1 MSLLL
6 WLPFNGKSDNLGI
19 AEYTITTNKTLT
31 YSNNGVFNKSL
42 DITPLPGAYSITLN
56 NYNKIEKFTICF
68 WGYAESS
75 ETLTGDWYRIVA
87 FGDKSADGTNGSSL
101 RFESTY
107 SYSPRAISYHNNAAN
122 SITNDSY
129 IFGQDKD
136 TWYHCCVTYDGN
148 TLNLYTNGQLVHT
161 ATGNGGYLTGV
172 VSVGSTNFAG
182 QLNDLRLYDEVL
194 SYDQIKEISK
204 GLFCHYKLDGK
215 SLTLGNPNYAYNL
228 TSTNYIKFS
237 TQKSGHTNEIIT
249 ENNNDNVY
257 KCTITSASNI
267 NSGWKFF
274 YVYFLES
281 EVKANTT
288 YTISL
293 DFKSSKKFFTN
304 VSLKKAN
311 STSPISNLVAFNE
324 YTPNPN
330 KYTRLYA
337 TLTTTD
343 DVTPANRVIYIGVST
358 SDLEDGDTF
367 YVKNVKLE
375 EGSSYTG
382 WTPQYNS
389 TEYIALL
396 SDKEIDVS
404 GYGNDGTYSSNAP
417 ATVIDIGGIY
427 DTSLSFIANDKNFIT
442 VPQAC
447 KLTNNITVSIW
458 AKPSS
463 FTGNVR
469 IFSCTEGGGWNIEN
483 DLLRFSVY
491 LTIRNTYI
499 YVNSNISASSLN
511 DSWHMFTGTFNGYD
525 VILYIDGEQ
534 ASKTSVTTKDTIK
547 YNANNTIFI
556 GAEAGGNS
564 TTPAGNYFTGYLSDF
579 RIYATALSA
588 DDVKELYNTRFKM
601 DIGNNLLIN
610 GEVIEDDKILLNK
623 NGVLNANINEM
634 FDVGNDLLVQDGKL
648 FTRIY
653 HQKSNNGTTLFTTL
667 DECLDNDEED
677 KYSKLKYME
686 YFCDKDNKYEFILK
700 YPTLDSSK
708 YNHWTQTSNPITTYK
723 GSIEGYTAIHCDWTG
738 RNFGGIGTTDSA
750 HGFGPNAYLA
760 GVALANYWW
769 WYAIASK
776 VNYEGGIPGP
786 NDVVVQ
792 EVDLYV
798 RIDNINIDKIRY
810 LENKTVIANT
820 IIEY

>member
-6 WLPFNGKSDNLGI
+6 WLPFNGELKNRGFQDK
-19 AEYTITTNKTLT
+19 TIT
-31 YSNNGVFNKSL
+31 NNGTTFADTGLFNKSL
-42 DITPLPGAYSITLN
+42 LLNGTSNYLKLN
-56 NYNKIEKFTICF
+56 NRIFANGDTEGTIMCWYNTTNASATQGIYCCRSSVGGGVTVFIEGGKIRLDTGSNAHTTFNSYNIVANEWTHIVCVFSKTYKKLYINGDLIQTVTGTFAVSTT
-68 WGYAESS
+68 STDS
-75 ETLTGDWYRIVA
+75 ETVGCSSVN
-87 FGDKSADGTNGSSL
+87 GTRN
-101 RFESTY
+101 Y
-107 SYSPRAISYHNNAAN
+107 AN
-122 SITNDSY
+122 YFT
-129 IFGQDKD
+129 
-136 TWYHCCVTYDGN
+136 
-148 TLNLYTNGQLVHT
+148 
-161 ATGNGGYLTGV
+161 
-172 VSVGSTNFAG
+172 G
-182 QLNDLRLYDEVL
+182 QLNDLRVYDEVL
-194 SYDQIKEISK
+194 SPTQIKEISK

-228 TSTNYIKFS
+228 TSTNYIAFS
-237 TQKSGHTNEIIT
+237 AKTRGHTNEIIT

-267 NSGWKFF
+267 TSGWK
-274 YVYFLES
+274 YFHISYLES
-281 EVKANTT
+281 ELKANTT

-293 DFKSSKKFFTN
+293 DFKSSKKFFNN
-304 VSLKKAN
+304 VSLQKTNA
-311 STSPISNLVAFNE
+311 SSRISNTAYFNE

-330 KYTRLYA
+330 KYIRLYA

-343 DVTPANRVIYIGVST
+343 DVTPASRVIYIGVST
-358 SDLEDGDTF
+358 TNLEDGDTF

-389 TEYIALL
+389 TEYTTLL

-404 GYGNDGTYSSNAP
+404 GYGNDGTYSSTAP
-417 ATVIDIGGIY
+417 ATVTDIGGIY
-427 DTSLSFIANDKNFIT
+427 DTSLSLIGTNQNFIT
-442 VPQAC
+442 TPKAC
-447 KLTNNITVSIW
+447 KLTNSITVSIW

-463 FTGNVR
+463 FTGSMR
-469 IFSCTEGGGWNIEN
+469 IFSCTETGGWEIYN
-483 DLLRFSVY
+483 DPLRFIVY
-491 LTIRNTYI
+491 LRIKNAYAHAIST
-499 YVNSNISASSLN
+499 ISASSLN

-525 VILYIDGEQ
+525 TILYIDGEQ
-534 ASKTSVTTKDTIK
+534 VAKTSVTTKDTIK
-547 YNANNTIFI
+547 YNANNTIFLA
-556 GAEAGGNS
+556 AEAGSNT
-564 TTPAGNYFTGYLSDF
+564 TTPVNGGYFTGYLSDF

-601 DIGNNLLIN
+601 DIENNLLIN
-610 GEVIEDDKILLNK
+610 GEVIEDDKISLNK

-686 YFCDKDNKYEFILK
+686 YFCDKDGKYEFILK

-708 YNHWTQTSNPITTYK
+708 YNHWTQTSNPIITYK
-723 GSIEGYTAIHCDWTG
+723 NNTTGYTGIHIDWSSP
-738 RNFGGIGTTDSA
+738 RFGGIGLQSSTSSLSSC
-750 HGFGPNAYLA
+750 YLSCEV
-760 GVALANYWW
+760 GSTGWW
-769 WYAIASK
+769 FAIAT
-776 VNYEGGIPGP
+776 VRNFNGGIPGP
-786 NDVVVQ
+786 NSDVVQ

-798 RIDNINIDKIRY
+798 RIDNIDIDKIRY

>member
-6 WLPFNGKSDNLGI
+6 WLPFNGKSDNLGV
-19 AEYTITTNKTLT
+19 AEYTITANRTLT
-31 YSNNGVFNKSL
+31 YSDNGVFNKSL
-42 DITPLPGAYSITLN
+42 DITPLPGPYSITLN

-75 ETLTGDWYRIVA
+75 ETLTSNWNNLVA
-87 FGDKSADGTNGSSL
+87 FGDKSADGTNGSML
-101 RFESTY
+101 RFQSTY
-107 SYSPRAISYHNNAAN
+107 SISPRAISYHNNTAYI
-122 SITNDSY
+122 ITNDSY

-136 TWYHCCVTYDGN
+136 TWYHCCVTYNGN

-172 VSVGSTNFAG
+172 VSIGSANFAG
-182 QLNDLRLYDEVL
+182 QLNDLRVYDEVL
-194 SYDQIKEISK
+194 SPTQIKEISK

-228 TSTNYIKFS
+228 TSTNYIAFS
-237 TQKSGHTNEIIT
+237 AKTSGHTNEIIT

-267 NSGWKFF
+267 TSGWEFF
-274 YVYFLES
+274 HISYLES
-281 EVKANTT
+281 ELKANTT

-293 DFKSSKKFFTN
+293 DFKSSKKFFNNASLQKTN
-304 VSLKKAN
+304 AS
-311 STSPISNLVAFNE
+311 SRISNTAYFNE

-330 KYTRLYA
+330 KYIRLYA

-343 DVTPANRVIYIGVST
+343 DVTPASRVIYIGVST
-358 SDLEDGDTF
+358 TNLEDGDTF

-389 TEYIALL
+389 TEYTTLL

-404 GYGNDGTYSSNAP
+404 GYGNDGTYSSAKP
-417 ATVIDIGGIY
+417 TTVTDIGGIY
-427 DTSLSFIANDKNFIT
+427 DTSLSLIGTNQNFIT
-442 VPQAC
+442 TPKAC
-447 KLTNNITVSIW
+447 KLTNSITVSIW

-463 FTGNVR
+463 FTGSMR
-469 IFSCTEGGGWNIEN
+469 IFSCTETGGWEIYN
-483 DLLRFSVY
+483 DPLRFIVY
-491 LTIRNTYI
+491 LRIKNAYAYAIST
-499 YVNSNISASSLN
+499 ISASSLN

-525 VILYIDGEQ
+525 AILYIDGEQ
-534 ASKTSVTTKDTIK
+534 VAKTSVTTKDTIK
-547 YNANNTIFI
+547 YNANNTIFLA
-556 GAEAGGNS
+556 AEAGSNT
-564 TTPAGNYFTGYLSDF
+564 TTPVNGGYFTGYLSDF

-610 GEVIEDDKILLNK
+610 GEVIEDDKISLNK
-623 NGVLNANINEM
+623 NGVLDANISEM

-653 HQKSNNGTTLFTTL
+653 HQKSNNGTTLFTDL
-667 DECLDNDEED
+667 DECLNNDEED

-686 YFCDKDNKYEFILK
+686 YFCDKDDKYEFILK

-708 YNHWTQTSNPITTYK
+708 YNHWTQTSNPIITYK
-723 GSIEGYTAIHCDWTG
+723 NNTTGYTGIHIDWSSPG
-738 RNFGGIGTTDSA
+738 FGGIGLRNSTSSLSDCYLSCRVGNTD
-750 HGFGPNAYLA
+750 
-760 GVALANYWW
+760 WW
-769 WYAIASK
+769 FAIAT
-776 VNYEGGIPGP
+776 VRNYNGGIPGP
-786 NDVVVQ
+786 NSDVVQ

-798 RIDNINIDKIRY
+798 RIDNIDIDKIRY